1 MSRIFV
7 IHENEEWIVP
17 LRRALA
23 ERDVGLEEW
32 YLDSWRVD
40 LGAVPPEGV
49 FYSRMSASSYMRDH
63 RFSPDMASIV
73 LAWLERHGR
82 RVINGTGV
90 LALEVSKMAQYA
102 ALDTHRIRTP
112 RTVAAIGRDSV
123 IEAARAFA
131 PAPVILKPNRGG
143 KGDGV
148 QLFLTTEALTDFIR
162 GGDYEEPVDGI
173 WVLQEYV
180 KAAKPFITRCEFIG
194 GKFFYAVRVDTSQG
208 FDLCPAD
215 VCQIGD
221 AFCPAGE
228 DAPAKFTIVDT
239 VDRGLIEQYETFL
252 AANAIEVAGIEFIVD
267 EGGQVFTYDI
277 NTNTN
282 YNSDAEARAGKSAMN
297 EVARFLEGE
306 LARVSDPKQGELRLT
321 G

>member
-1 MSRIFV
+1 VSRIVV

-23 ERDVGLEEW
+23 ERDVPLEEW
-32 YLDSWRVD
+32 YIDSWRVD

-63 RFSPDMASIV
+63 RFSPDMASIT
-73 LAWLERHGR
+73 LSWLERHGR
-82 RVINGTGV
+82 RVINGAGV

-102 ALDTHRIRTP
+102 ALDAHGILTP
-112 RTVAAIGRDSV
+112 RTVAAMGADSV
-123 IEAARAFA
+123 VEAARAFA

-148 QLFLTTEALTDFIR
+148 QLFLTVDALSEFIH

-194 GKFFYAVRVDTSQG
+194 GKLFYAVRVDTSQG

-239 VDRGLIEQYETFL
+239 VDRGLIEKYETFL
-252 AANAIEVAGIEFIVD
+252 AANHIEVAGIEFIVD
-267 EGGQVFTYDI
+267 EAGQVFTYDI

-297 EVARFLEGE
+297 QVARFLETE
-306 LARVSDPKQGELRLT
+306 LARVADPRQGELRLT